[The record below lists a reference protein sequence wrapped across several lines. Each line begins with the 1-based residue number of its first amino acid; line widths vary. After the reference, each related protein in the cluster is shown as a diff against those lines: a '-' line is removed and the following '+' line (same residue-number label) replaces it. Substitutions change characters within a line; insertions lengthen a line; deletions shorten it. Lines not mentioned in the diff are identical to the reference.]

1 MSPLSHVQRCQSKLE
16 SPLQGQ
22 MRIIR
27 SISPQTE
34 ITKLITTNEYF
45 LKDYDVIGVLNY
57 IPHYFPFSTKR
68 F

>member
-1 MSPLSHVQRCQSKLE
+1 MDLDQVQHCQSKLE

-57 IPHYFPFSTKR
+57 FPHYFPFSTKR